1 MDSIENEEIIDPIT
15 MEPIDKDRII
25 SFEQNNK
32 VFYFDIDSLYR
43 YIKHGKEINPLT
55 RIPLDESTLKK
66 TYDYGKKYLAN
77 ITVYGYKKKYSISA
91 DSYIRLGD
99 LIIEVCRG
107 ISDSILDNILRLNFL
122 YNGKSIYENNL
133 DDQLN
138 NLTQDFNI
146 DLNIDYY
153 VYRYPI
159 HTIIVEKLY
168 RYSIDHDIEWLET
181 YIPPRFKHPKPII
194 EKSTI
199 ELNNIFYTH
208 LFNYNGDS
216 SCNLIHILNQV
227 KMTSDEAHCID
238 FTIKKLNLHFTII
251 EKLRHL
257 VYSRVVDKF
266 RLRTG
271 YGPESYYYRDIYQE
285 PDYTIAQNKLF

>member
-55 RIPLDESTLKK
+55 RIPLDESTLK
-66 TYDYGKKYLAN
+66 
-77 ITVYGYKKKYSISA
+77 
-91 DSYIRLGD
+91 
-99 LIIEVCRG
+99 
-107 ISDSILDNILRLNFL
+107 
-122 YNGKSIYENNL
+122 
-133 DDQLN
+133 
-138 NLTQDFNI
+138 
-146 DLNIDYY
+146 
-153 VYRYPI
+153 
-159 HTIIVEKLY
+159 KLY